1 MRWILVSKWGAPL
14 LAAVLVAT
22 APAQDLGVAE
32 RFGPDGL
39 PFSHDDPLAVGASAS
54 KVRYGAM
61 AGDACSEDHAHPH
74 PSGGGTQ
81 IQAPLTDHPARPS
94 VNDYGSFPAP
104 NFVLEAPFDLTMW
117 VAGVNL
123 TDGRVGR
130 FRIFPEDPAGWLE
143 DLDYT
148 ADERG
153 WVQSNS
159 GAVPGWTSHTDPDLG
174 ALMDGNVTES
184 DAGAGDR
191 DMGNVFSGGPI
202 KELHLET
209 LGLAYRDIKNS
220 NPTQHDLP
228 IAIKQETL
236 ETMTE
241 FWDKMG
247 NKVNELH
254 LTCQQAYIEAWVSE
268 LMNLGGT
275 TPFASGI
282 SGNFVLDLTG
292 EHIIQRV
299 DYEKEKSG
307 CKVKFEDLPFDLG
320 GPVVHNLGAYNK
332 IVDYFLAERWDYLW
346 SYKEMENTGI
356 LPACEIGAL
365 LVDIEGIAK
374 EKVKEKLAPMD
385 LAAELFEDEGLDASS
400 GGAGGTHIR
409 GGTTTEGLS
418 ASSSLYE
425 IIAAYSGL
433 AGQGSKNVFDKF
445 ALSVMIFFAQFKPT
459 EWSPWSYV
467 DASEAMMGFEPDGAL
482 LTTQQTMGGG
492 DDFRYNQGS
501 SYIGKAMWIYGN
513 SKGQDGNGIGDKNPG
528 GNQATHR
535 LGDNNAAHD
544 LNLNDSPDILKS
556 FAMKWLHVR
565 IDVVDPYLYEESRMA
580 ASWKDKDILVDH
592 ASTEGELLVDW
603 PPPNYGFG
611 RAQVVSFRA
620 ASGGEP
626 STPMGLAADVDTST
640 TQIWQGLVSID
651 PLTATY
657 SVLGSMSKIA
667 ETPYL
672 DFSAGVQKYPG
683 DGLFTW
689 SEPRALGPAGTDPQ
703 VPGYFDQ
710 STPYRWL
717 TGGANHWREANTVL
731 RWGWDFD
738 TSDGAE
744 IDSEHL
750 QQMADIQGSTYGALF
765 GVQTQADGGAK
776 GRTGFSLVDMELPLN
791 PP

>member
-61 AGDACSEDHAHPH
+61 AADSCSEDHTHPH
-74 PSGGGTQ
+74 PAGAGTD
-81 IQAPLTDHPARPS
+81 IEAPLTNHPARAS
-94 VNDYGSFPAP
+94 VNDYGSFPTP

-117 VAGVNL
+117 VAGINL

-153 WVQSNS
+153 WVT
-159 GAVPGWTSHTDPDLG
+159 GWTSHTDPDLG
-174 ALMDGNVTES
+174 ALMDGNITES

-191 DMGNVFSGGPI
+191 DMQNVFSGGAV

-209 LGLAYRDIKNS
+209 MGLSYRDIKDSTAN
-220 NPTQHDLP
+220 QHDLP
-228 IAIKQETL
+228 LAVKQETL
-236 ETMTE
+236 ETMTD
-241 FWDKMG
+241 FWRKFE

-254 LTCQQAYIEAWVSE
+254 LTCQQAYIEAWVTE
-268 LMNLGGT
+268 LMSLENY
-275 TPFASGI
+275 ASGI

-292 EHIIQRV
+292 EQIIQRV
-299 DYEKEKSG
+299 NYSKSKAG
-307 CKVKFEDLPFDLG
+307 CEVGFSDLPFDLG
-320 GPVVHNLGAYNK
+320 GPVIHNMGGYES
-332 IVDYFLAERWDYLW
+332 IVNYFLNERWTYLW
-346 SYKEMENTGI
+346 SYHFERGLTCAIGDFLVGI
-356 LPACEIGAL
+356 E
-365 LVDIEGIAK
+365 ETAK
-374 EKVKEKLAPMD
+374 EKTAEKLEPMD
-385 LAAELFEDEGLDASS
+385 LAADLFDAEGLDASS
-400 GGAGGTHIR
+400 SGSGGTHIR
-409 GGTTTEGLS
+409 GGSETDGLNE
-418 ASSSLYE
+418 SSSLYE

-433 AGQGSKNVFDKF
+433 AGRGSKNVFDKF

-459 EWSPWSYV
+459 EWSPWAYV
-467 DASEAMMGFEPDGAL
+467 DASEAMMGFETTDPL
-482 LTTQQTMGGG
+482 LTTQQTMQGG
-492 DDFRYNQGS
+492 DDFRYNNGS

-513 SKGQDGNGIGDKNPG
+513 SNGQDGNGLGTNDDRGDQQKHRF
-528 GNQATHR
+528 GN
-535 LGDNNAAHD
+535 GDAAHA
-544 LNLNDSPDILKS
+544 LNLNDTPDILKS
-556 FAMKWLHVR
+556 FAMQWLHVR
-565 IDVVDPYLYEESRMA
+565 VDVIDPYLYEESRMA
-580 ASWKDKDILVDH
+580 ASWKDKDILIDH

-626 STPMGLAADVDTST
+626 STPMGLAANVDTNTS
-640 TQIWQGLVSID
+640 QIWQGLVSID

-657 SVLGSMSKIA
+657 SVLGSMSKVA

-672 DFSAGVQKYPG
+672 DFSAGVQAYPG

-689 SEPRALGPAGTDPQ
+689 SEPRALGPAGTTPQ
-703 VPGYFDQ
+703 VPSYFDD

-738 TSDGAE
+738 TSDGAD
-744 IDSEHL
+744 IDSQHL
-750 QQMADIQGSTYGALF
+750 QQMADIEGSTYGALF
-765 GVQTQADGGAK
+765 SVQTQADGGAK
-776 GRTGFSLVDMELPLN
+776 GRTGFSLVDMNLPLN